1 MVRKYLIIFLNL
13 TLLTFC
19 VNAQVADSSIIILG
33 SNDTIVVNK
42 KTNYDTNPNDSSQ
55 IIIDSNDTRDKKNS
69 LEDSN
74 SSDTSPIILDTKD
87 TIIGN
92 KNSRSLINPKN
103 LEIRQKK
110 YWEDVIDTSNEIE
123 EESNQE
129 KLFKPMVSIGIG
141 SLSFLGDIGDS
152 VDGKLKRYPF
162 QSLVPTYTL
171 RLVNPINEFLDL
183 SFYVMF
189 GRTSIKENDPRPL
202 ISNPLIFNTEIR
214 SGGVTVNY
222 NFGQLLKKDHIVE
235 PYIHLGLESI
245 EYLSTIDTVTT
256 SGKPNFTADIDF
268 LSPDDTKNKVAF
280 GIPLEIGAHVHVGN
294 RIKFRVGTAMHFTS
308 SNLID
313 GINENGTNYVGSKRN
328 DNLLFTH
335 IAIVYDFNSEKKK
348 PYDPMMDDVAMN
360 ILLQD
365 TIDSDED
372 GIVDHVDFCAKTPP
386 NTMVDQYGC
395 PLDDDFDGV
404 TNSFDIELLSM
415 EGAIVNDQG
424 STMNDEDFLLAYKI
438 YRDSSGEY
446 SEWDT
451 IYNKSFNGPMKF
463 DEVISKKEKV
473 ESENKPKKDLF
484 VVVGSDE
491 EGVSSEELW
500 EKLSDKDFQ
509 VKESGDSTVY
519 VLGGYNEEELSNK
532 IKELEQDSVEIQG
545 VVEISENQE
554 IVTIQEEEVNK
565 IINSDSKEE
574 YKTKPNKINNNISK
588 DVVPL
593 ITPPNNDSPILRVQI
608 GAFNR
613 RMKKS
618 VFNGMPN
625 VVGIKGDDGL
635 YRFYSGSFTDKFK
648 AAQHKVD
655 LTLSGYNDAFI
666 VAFQKGKRISLKE
679 AGFDVKKNFTENLEV
694 SSTLSGN
701 QINPEKVRFK
711 IQVGAFKEKISE
723 SILESYRKL
732 GNVKA
737 VSNLQQGYTKYY
749 MGDFMDY
756 ENALKYRKILVE
768 NGLIDCFIVGE
779 FQSNIITSKQARDLL
794 GL

>member
-1 MVRKYLIIFLNL
+1 
-13 TLLTFC
+13 
-19 VNAQVADSSIIILG
+19 
-33 SNDTIVVNK
+33 
-42 KTNYDTNPNDSSQ
+42 
-55 IIIDSNDTRDKKNS
+55 
-69 LEDSN
+69 
-74 SSDTSPIILDTKD
+74 
-87 TIIGN
+87 
-92 KNSRSLINPKN
+92 
-103 LEIRQKK
+103 
-110 YWEDVIDTSNEIE
+110 
-123 EESNQE
+123 
-129 KLFKPMVSIGIG
+129 
-141 SLSFLGDIGDS
+141 
-152 VDGKLKRYPF
+152 
-162 QSLVPTYTL
+162 
-171 RLVNPINEFLDL
+171 
-183 SFYVMF
+183 
-189 GRTSIKENDPRPL
+189 
-202 ISNPLIFNTEIR
+202 
-214 SGGVTVNY
+214 
-222 NFGQLLKKDHIVE
+222 
-235 PYIHLGLESI
+235 
-245 EYLSTIDTVTT
+245 
-256 SGKPNFTADIDF
+256 
-268 LSPDDTKNKVAF
+268 
-280 GIPLEIGAHVHVGN
+280 
-294 RIKFRVGTAMHFTS
+294 
-308 SNLID
+308 
-313 GINENGTNYVGSKRN
+313 
-328 DNLLFTH
+328 
-335 IAIVYDFNSEKKK
+335 
-348 PYDPMMDDVAMN
+348 
-360 ILLQD
+360 
-365 TIDSDED
+365 
-372 GIVDHVDFCAKTPP
+372 
-386 NTMVDQYGC
+386 
-395 PLDDDFDGV
+395 
-404 TNSFDIELLSM
+404 M

-438 YRDSSGEY
+438 YRDSIGEY

-451 IYNKSFNGPMKF
+451 IYNKSFNGPMKI
-463 DEVISKKEKV
+463 DEVISKKEKA
-473 ESENKPKKDLF
+473 ENKPKKDLF

-532 IKELEQDSVEIQG
+532 IKELEQDSVDIQG

-554 IVTIQEEEVNK
+554 IVTIQEEEVNE
-565 IINSDSKEE
+565 IINSESKEE
-574 YKTKPNKINNNISK
+574 KKIKPNKTSKNISK

-593 ITPPNNDSPILRVQI
+593 ITPPNDDSPVLRVQI

-679 AGFDVKKNFTENLEV
+679 AGFDVKKNFSENLEV
-694 SSTLSGN
+694 STTLSGN